1 VKTQFGN
8 SRKIENLWKG
18 DEVVEEEEKIKRS
31 VFYSLFLDV
40 GQQRKGKEKIGRKKR
55 HKKGKWVL

>member
-18 DEVVEEEEKIKRS
+18 DEVEEEQIKRS
-31 VFYSLFLDV
+31 VFYYSLFLDV